1 MAIPMK
7 VLMVT
12 NMYPSPQKPHSGS
25 FIKSQIDSIRRE
37 GIDVDLLYIDS
48 KGKQYNYIKG
58 WYTIFKKSWD
68 RSIDLIHAHY
78 GYCGM
83 VSKLQ
88 FRLPVIVS
96 YCGGDILGSPNYK
109 GDKTLFDKIMLPLG
123 WILSMVVPA
132 AIVKSQEMKDRLP
145 RAQNIFVI
153 PNGVD
158 FDFFITMK
166 KSKARKEVG
175 LDPNKKYV
183 LFPANPN
190 WIRKCY
196 PVAKEAV
203 DILKR
208 KDKNIELVVL
218 HSKPQETV
226 PAYMNACDALVLTSY
241 WEGSPNVIK
250 EAMAC
255 NLPVVSVDVG
265 DVAQILE
272 ECQGCYIVKRNAK
285 DVASKLEVI
294 LDRDQRTNGRECIQ
308 DLEIQRIARRI
319 IRLYRNVVRK

>member
-1 MAIPMK
+1 MK

-12 NMYPSPQKPHSGS
+12 NMYPSAQKPHSGS

-37 GIDVDLLYIDS
+37 GIDVDVLYLDTKS
-48 KGKQYNYIKG
+48 KQYNYIKG

-68 RSIDLIHAHY
+68 QSFDLIHAHY

-96 YCGGDILGSPNYK
+96 YCGGDVLGSPNIK
-109 GDKTLFDKIMLPLG
+109 GEKTLFDKIMLPLG
-123 WILSMVVPA
+123 WILSMVVSA

-145 RAQNIFVI
+145 RTQNIFVI

-158 FDFFITMK
+158 FDFFTLMK
-166 KSKARKEVG
+166 KSVARKKVG
-175 LDPNKKYV
+175 LAKNKKYI
-183 LFPANPN
+183 LFPANPS

-203 DILKR
+203 DILKQ
-208 KDKNIELVVL
+208 KGNNVELVVL
-218 HSKPQETV
+218 HSKPQKTV

-265 DVAQILE
+265 DVAQILDG
-272 ECQGCYIVKRNAK
+272 CQGCYIVKRDAT
-285 DVASKLEVI
+285 DVAAKLEIV
-294 LDRDQRTNGRECIQ
+294 LGENRRTNGRECIQ
-308 DLEIQRIARRI
+308 DLEIQTIARKIR
-319 IRLYRNVVRK
+319 RLYHKVVRK